1 MLLVK
6 ELSKKIDHKQI
17 LDNITLNIPKGSIY
31 GIIGENGA
39 GKTTL
44 IRHLVGAYQGDTGF
58 VELEG
63 MRIYE
68 NPEAKAKLVYIPDE
82 FFDTFG
88 HNIRDIKELYQGIYP
103 SSKFSKGMKKQVMF
117 ILALAIMPEYLIMD
131 EPFDGLDPHI
141 RKVIWDILIQ
151 DVSERNMT
159 IFISSHHLN
168 ELDSMCD
175 HIALINNGKIVF
187 EEALDHL
194 KEGYHKLQIV
204 LECGDDMYALEKEL
218 KVLSHQMMGRVHT
231 LIVAGEIEAINRTVE
246 KYCPLINE
254 TLSLSLEEI
263 FLFTLGGE
271 YDELKEV
278 MG

>member
-1 MLLVK
+1 MPIYGTDLGGKIMLLVK

-88 HNIRDIKELYQGIYP
+88 HNIRGI
-103 SSKFSKGMKKQVMF
+103 
-117 ILALAIMPEYLIMD
+117 
-131 EPFDGLDPHI
+131 
-141 RKVIWDILIQ
+141 
-151 DVSERNMT
+151 
-159 IFISSHHLN
+159 
-168 ELDSMCD
+168 
-175 HIALINNGKIVF
+175 
-187 EEALDHL
+187 
-194 KEGYHKLQIV
+194 
-204 LECGDDMYALEKEL
+204 
-218 KVLSHQMMGRVHT
+218 
-231 LIVAGEIEAINRTVE
+231 
-246 KYCPLINE
+246 
-254 TLSLSLEEI
+254 
-263 FLFTLGGE
+263 
-271 YDELKEV
+271 
-278 MG
+278 